1 MLKLHCTFRVV
12 THDHEVAWPRPIE
25 LSLPTRLEVTNYA
38 LGRSFWADSGEL
50 EPCGGRL
57 RGHVPRLCLVFGW
70 PMRLLG
76 QEDLFSNW
84 ASCIKHVRIVS
95 EGPVRKKVLLPEKV
109 SLKSLEKVSVGP
121 RMFPPWFGAKSCS
134 VYRPLYLTLIDELGG
149 HIIWIWKPWTC
160 STTQYNYFC
169 RWYPSSTSTSTSNT
183 VAPTATPKVV
193 TLVSTI
199 VFNQRFFL
207 SLLNALG
214 VSIGS
219 IRSPN
224 RSITPLFGSQ
234 NIV

>member
-38 LGRSFWADSGEL
+38 LGRSFWDDSGES
-50 EPCGGRL
+50 EPCGGRP

-121 RMFPPWFGAKSCS
+121 RIAQSSLLVARASKTRFRLGTPGFRAK
-134 VYRPLYLTLIDELGG
+134 
-149 HIIWIWKPWTC
+149 K
-160 STTQYNYFC
+160 
-169 RWYPSSTSTSTSNT
+169 STSPVACILLIWCSWGIFSPPSTFRS
-183 VAPTATPKVV
+183 AIGLDLP
-193 TLVSTI
+193 I
-199 VFNQRFFL
+199 FL
-207 SLLNALG
+207 SSGVPRVTAL
-214 VSIGS
+214 
-219 IRSPN
+219 
-224 RSITPLFGSQ
+224 
-234 NIV
+234 